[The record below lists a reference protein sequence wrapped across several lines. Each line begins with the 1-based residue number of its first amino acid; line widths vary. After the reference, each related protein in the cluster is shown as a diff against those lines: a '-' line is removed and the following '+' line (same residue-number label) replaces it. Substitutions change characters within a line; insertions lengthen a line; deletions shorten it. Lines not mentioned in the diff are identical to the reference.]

1 MSRTSANMS
10 RTSAKL
16 CHRTPSTIATHAL
29 ISFAA
34 SGYSCMASLRCLRVT
49 MCTDQSYFTICEVVK
64 RDRAPRIEAARKS
77 DSRSEGKKQIWC
89 RGPGMYIAAPAHN
102 SRSTWRHEAHQTD
115 ERPCATLL
123 MVHKPSD
130 RRASKPSQEDQ

>member
-1 MSRTSANMS
+1 MS

-49 MCTDQSYFTICEVVK
+49 MCTGLCYFTICEVVK
-64 RDRAPRIEAARKS
+64 RDRGAQIEAAGES
-77 DSRSEGKKQIWC
+77 DSRNDKKRQIWC
-89 RGPGMYIAAPAHN
+89 RGPESNWLRPPFQGGALPMSYPGN
-102 SRSTWRHEAHQTD
+102 S
-115 ERPCATLL
+115 TL
-123 MVHKPSD
+123 VV
-130 RRASKPSQEDQ
+130 